1 MKACLR
7 CHFSWYSSGLCQRA
21 YNRVVRCP
29 FTRALLAIAFVGGCQ
44 PLSYGQP
51 PVPSAIQETES
62 TKICP
67 SQSADDNQPSESE
80 IAIANIVFDGDLRM
94 PSVDQ
99 QQIVAS
105 LKQRTYSGALDDVTS
120 EVLERVRVAWQDRG
134 YFKVQALGNAS
145 VPTTAPVAER
155 IAVTVNVD
163 EGQQYRLG
171 KITFKNNKT
180 VRNVTTLR
188 SHLLIQDGDI
198 SGREKTATGLE
209 NKTLRSLFPIQD
221 GDIFSREKIAKGL
234 ENLRKMYGE
243 MGFVNFTSVPD
254 TSFDEERKMVT
265 LKIELDEGKQ
275 FYIGSVN
282 ILGLDQ
288 HVADDLLNDLLLKP
302 GDVYNQRIFELS
314 LQYLS
319 LRRTNV
325 SFSHYSRQLDERAGT
340 IAITFDFR
348 PCPTE

>member
-1 MKACLR
+1 
-7 CHFSWYSSGLCQRA
+7 
-21 YNRVVRCP
+21 
-29 FTRALLAIAFVGGCQ
+29 
-44 PLSYGQP
+44 
-51 PVPSAIQETES
+51 
-62 TKICP
+62 
-67 SQSADDNQPSESE
+67 
-80 IAIANIVFDGDLRM
+80 M

-188 SHLLIQDGDI
+188 SHLL
-198 SGREKTATGLE
+198 
-209 NKTLRSLFPIQD
+209 IQD